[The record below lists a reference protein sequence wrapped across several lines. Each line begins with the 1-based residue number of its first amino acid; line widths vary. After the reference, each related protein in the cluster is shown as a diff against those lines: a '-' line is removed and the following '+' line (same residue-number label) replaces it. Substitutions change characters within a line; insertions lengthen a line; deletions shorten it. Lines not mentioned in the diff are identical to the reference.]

1 MMTQEA
7 IKVLVVDDHPIVR
20 RGLITEINLDR
31 EMVVIGEATDGLE
44 AIDQYQAL
52 NPDVV
57 LMDIIMPNLDGIQAT
72 EQIIKINPEAR
83 ILILTS
89 YVDEEKILE
98 AVKAGAL
105 GFIYKDKHPDEVLA
119 AIRDIANDIPVLAP
133 TITRKLMR
141 DSRAKKTDLIE
152 NELTDREVEV
162 LKLVARG
169 IPYKEIALSMDLREA
184 TIRAHVSNILGK
196 LYLSNRSQ
204 LVLYAVEH
212 HLLDQL

>member
-1 MMTQEA
+1 MI
-7 IKVLVVDDHPIVR
+7 IKDPIKLLVVDDHPIVR

-31 EMVVIGEATDGLE
+31 EMLVVGEAVDGNE
-44 AIDQYQAL
+44 AVTLYKSL
-52 NPDVV
+52 KPDVV
-57 LMDIIMPNLDGIQAT
+57 LMDIIMPNLDGIEAT
-72 EQIIKINPEAR
+72 REILQLDPEAR

-119 AIRDIANDIPVLAP
+119 AIRDIANNIPVLAP
-133 TITRKLMR
+133 SITRKLMKDTR
-141 DSRAKKTDLIE
+141 MKTDANPVSDLTHR
-152 NELTDREVEV
+152 ELEV
-162 LKLVARG
+162 LKLVAQG
-169 IPYKEIALSMDLREA
+169 LPYKELAQKMEVREA

-196 LYLSNRSQ
+196 LCLTNRSQ

-212 HLLDQL
+212 QLMNKD

>member
-1 MMTQEA
+1 MAKEP

-31 EMVVIGEATDGLE
+31 EMLVIGEATDGLE
-44 AIDQYQAL
+44 AIAQYQEL
-52 NPDVV
+52 KPDVV
-57 LMDIIMPNLDGIQAT
+57 LMDIIMPNMDGIQAT
-72 EQIIKINPEAR
+72 KHIINSNPDAR

-119 AIRDIANDIPVLAP
+119 AIRDVANEVPVLAP

-141 DSRAKKTDLIE
+141 DSRTKKSESLE
-152 NELTDREVEV
+152 NELTDRELEV
-162 LKLVARG
+162 LKRVAQG
-169 IPYKEIALSMDLREA
+169 IPYKEIALHMDVREA

-212 HLLDQL
+212 HLLDN